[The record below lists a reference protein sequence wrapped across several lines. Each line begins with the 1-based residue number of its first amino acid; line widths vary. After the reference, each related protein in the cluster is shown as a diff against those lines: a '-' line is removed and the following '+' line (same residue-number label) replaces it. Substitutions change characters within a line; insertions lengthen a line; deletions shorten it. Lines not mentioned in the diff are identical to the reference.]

1 MSRRRPYYEQYDDE
15 FEDDDEYDED
25 EYDEHDEDDEDEY
38 ESYDDFWFYEPSTP
52 IPVVGGIKAKSRKG
66 AFGSSWWA
74 KRWIGVLETFG
85 YGSRLQRGKTY
96 ARQGQVVSIDL
107 AVGRV
112 KAKVQGS
119 RSTPYTVS
127 LKITPLSDG
136 EWNRAIDAMAQQAVF
151 AATLLNGEMPQ
162 EIEEAFTA
170 AGVAL
175 FPTSARDIETQC
187 TCPDYMNPCKHI
199 AAVYYLL
206 GERFDDDPFLIFHL
220 RGRTRS
226 QLIEALRSRRAAALG
241 TPADQSPAEVETA
254 PPLADL
260 LDTFYQAGPDLPSL
274 TVQIAGP
281 EVEAG
286 LLRQMGAAPA
296 EIDPELRKLY
306 ATMTAQVL
314 HRVFG
319 TDEG

>member
-1 MSRRRPYYEQYDDE
+1 MPRRRPYYEQYDDE
-15 FEDDDEYDED
+15 FEDGEYDED
-25 EYDEHDEDDEDEY
+25 EYDEYDEDEY
-38 ESYDDFWFYEPSTP
+38 EGYDDFWFYEPSQP
-52 IPVVGGIKAKSRKG
+52 IPVEGGIKAKSRKG

-85 YGSRLQRGKTY
+85 YGNRLQRGKTY

-175 FPTSARDIETQC
+175 FPTSERDIETQC

-220 RGRTRS
+220 RGRTRA

-241 TPADQSPAEVETA
+241 APIDQSITEVEIA

-260 LDTFYQAGPDLPSL
+260 LDTFYAPGPDLASL
-274 TVQIAGP
+274 TVQIAAP

-286 LLRQMGAAPA
+286 LLRQLGTVPA
-296 EIDPELRKLY
+296 QIEPELRKLY
-306 ATMTAQVL
+306 AAMTAHVL
-314 HRVFG
+314 ERVFG
-319 TDEG
+319 TDEA

>member
-1 MSRRRPYYEQYDDE
+1 MPRRRPYYEQYDDE
-15 FEDDDEYDED
+15 FEDEYDE
-25 EYDEHDEDDEDEY
+25 YADEDDEDDE
-38 ESYDDFWFYEPSTP
+38 DDEEFWFYEPSQP
-52 IPVVGGIKAKSRKG
+52 IPVVGGIKSRSRKG

-74 KRWIGVLETFG
+74 RRWIGVLETFG

-96 ARQGQVVSIDL
+96 ARQGQVISIDL

-127 LKITPLSDG
+127 LKITPLNDS
-136 EWNRAIDAMAQQAVF
+136 EWQRAIDVMAQQAVF

-170 AGVAL
+170 AGLTL
-175 FPTSARDIETQC
+175 FPTSARDIATQC
-187 TCPDYMNPCKHI
+187 SCPDMMNPCKHI

-220 RGRTRS
+220 RGRTRD
-226 QLIEALRSRRAAALG
+226 QLIAALRSRRAATLVAPG
-241 TPADQSPAEVETA
+241 DQAIAEVEAA

-260 LDTFYQAGPDLPSL
+260 IDTFYQAGPDLASL
-274 TVQIAGP
+274 TISIAAP

-286 LLRQMGAAPA
+286 LLWQLGTAPA
-296 EIDPELRKLY
+296 GIEPELRKLY
-306 ATMTAQVL
+306 TAMTSQVL
-314 HRVFG
+314 ERVFG
-319 TDEG
+319 KDEG

>member
-1 MSRRRPYYEQYDDE
+1 MPRRRPYYEQYDDE
-15 FEDDDEYDED
+15 FEDEDEYDEYDED
-25 EYDEHDEDDEDEY
+25 EYEA
-38 ESYDDFWFYEPSTP
+38 YDDFWLYEPSQP
-52 IPVVGGIKAKSRKG
+52 IPVVDGIKAKSRKG

-136 EWNRAIDAMAQQAVF
+136 EWSRAIDAMAQQAVF

-175 FPTSARDIETQC
+175 FPTSERDIETQC
-187 TCPDYMNPCKHI
+187 SCPDYMNPCKHI

-220 RGRTRS
+220 RGRTRA
-226 QLIEALRSRRAAALG
+226 QLIEVLRSRRAAMLG
-241 TPADQSPAEVETA
+241 NAANQPSAEVESA

-260 LDTFYQAGPDLPSL
+260 LDTFYAPGPDLASI
-274 TVQIAGP
+274 TVSIAAP

-286 LLRQMGAAPA
+286 LLRQMGAAPVG
-296 EIDPELRKLY
+296 IDPELRKLY
-306 ATMTAQVL
+306 AAMTAQVL

>member
-1 MSRRRPYYEQYDDE
+1 MPRRRPFYDE
-15 FEDDDEYDED
+15 YDDDEYDD
-25 EYDEHDEDDEDEY
+25 E
-38 ESYDDFWFYEPSTP
+38 FWFYEPSQP
-52 IPVVGGIKAKSRKG
+52 IKVEGGIKARSKSG

-74 KRWIGVLETFG
+74 RRWIGVLETFG

-96 ARQGQVVSIDL
+96 ARQGQVLSIDL

-119 RSTPYTVS
+119 RSTPYTVN
-127 LKITPLSDG
+127 LKITPLDAA

-170 AGVAL
+170 AGVTL
-175 FPTSARDIETQC
+175 FPTSERDLGTQC
-187 TCPDYMNPCKHI
+187 SCPDFLNPCKHI

-220 RGRTRS
+220 RGRTRA
-226 QLIEALRSRRAAALG
+226 QLIDALRSRRAAALG
-241 TPADQSPAEVETA
+241 DPAAQSIAQVEAA

-260 LDTFYQAGPDLPSL
+260 LDTFYQSGPDLASI
-274 TVQIAGP
+274 TVQIAAP

-286 LLRQMGAAPA
+286 LLRQIGAAPA

-306 ATMTAQVL
+306 AAMTAQVL
-314 HRVFG
+314 ERVFG
-319 TDEG
+319 QDED

>member
-1 MSRRRPYYEQYDDE
+1 MPRRRPYYEQYDDE
-15 FEDDDEYDED
+15 FEDDDEYDDD
-25 EYDEHDEDDEDEY
+25 EYDEE
-38 ESYDDFWFYEPSTP
+38 FWLYEPSQP

-96 ARQGQVVSIDL
+96 ARQGQVISIDL

-127 LKITPLSDG
+127 LKITPLTDG
-136 EWNRAIDAMAQQAVF
+136 EWSRAIDAMAQQAVF

-170 AGVAL
+170 AGVTL

-187 TCPDYMNPCKHI
+187 SCPDMMNPCKHI

-220 RGRTRS
+220 RGRTRD
-226 QLIEALRSRRAAALG
+226 QLIAALRSRRAATLAS
-241 TPADQSPAEVETA
+241 PADQAIAEVEAA

-260 LDTFYQAGPDLPSL
+260 LDTFYQAGPNLATL
-274 TVQIAGP
+274 TVSIAAP

-286 LLRQMGAAPA
+286 LLRQLGTAPA
-296 EIDPELRKLY
+296 GIEPELRTLY
-306 ATMTAQVL
+306 AAMTHHVL
-314 HRVFG
+314 ERVFG
-319 TDEG
+319 KDEG